1 MSNVAKEKEASTG
14 NVEEEKRKI
23 IEEKK
28 NLKREQREQ
37 KRQARKRAKELAKKE
52 DELSEDEESN
62 GLVTF
67 GATLLIVVLW
77 LAVICV
83 IIKLDV
89 GGFGSTVLTPLLK
102 DVPVINRILP
112 GFSMTETN
120 RPEDYGGYTNL
131 KDAVA
136 QIKALELELERLQLS
151 NSAKDEELNSLKAEV
166 VRLREF
172 EEKQMDFQRIRTEF
186 FEDVVY
192 ADKGPGAEEYRK
204 YYEAMDPNTAEYI
217 YKQVITQLQE
227 TKEIQEYASTYSQ
240 MKPKQAAGIFE
251 KMTGDSDL
259 RLVARI
265 LNAMNTESRG
275 AMLGVMD
282 PEIAARLTKIMDPE
296 S

>member
-275 AMLGVMD
+275 AILGVMD

>member
-120 RPEDYGGYTNL
+120 RLEDYGGYTNL

-265 LNAMNTESRG
+265 LNAMNAESRG
-275 AMLGVMD
+275 AILGVMD

>member
-1 MSNVAKEKEASTG
+1 M
-14 NVEEEKRKI
+14 
-23 IEEKK
+23 
-28 NLKREQREQ
+28 
-37 KRQARKRAKELAKKE
+37 
-52 DELSEDEESN
+52 
-62 GLVTF
+62 
-67 GATLLIVVLW
+67 LIVVLW

-275 AMLGVMD
+275 AILGVMD

>member
-1 MSNVAKEKEASTG
+1 MAKEKEASTG

-265 LNAMNTESRG
+265 LNAMNAESRG
-275 AMLGVMD
+275 AILGVMD

>member
-172 EEKQMDFQRIRTEF
+172 EEKQVDFQRIRTEF

-275 AMLGVMD
+275 AILGVMD

>member
-1 MSNVAKEKEASTG
+1 MSNVAKEKEGASGT
-14 NVEEEKRKI
+14 VEEEKRKI

-37 KRQARKRAKELAKKE
+37 KKEAKKRARELAKKE
-52 DELSEDEESN
+52 DELAEDEESN

-67 GATLLIVVLW
+67 GATMLIVVLW

-131 KDAVA
+131 QDAVA
-136 QIKALELELERLQLS
+136 QIKALELELERLQLN
-151 NSAKDEELNSLKAEV
+151 NSAKDEELNALKAEV

-172 EEKQMDFQRIRTEF
+172 EQKQVDFQRIRTEF

-192 ADKGPGAEEYRK
+192 ADKGPGAEEYKK

-227 TKEIQEYASTYSQ
+227 TKEIQEFAATYSQ
-240 MKPKQAAGIFE
+240 MKPKQAAAIFE
-251 KMTGDSDL
+251 QMTSDSDL

-265 LNAMNTESRG
+265 LNAMNGESRG
-275 AMLGVMD
+275 AILGVMD
-282 PEIAARLTKIMDPE
+282 PQIAAKLTKILDPE

>member
-37 KRQARKRAKELAKKE
+37 KRQAKKRAKELAKKE

-186 FEDVVY
+186 FGDVVY

-227 TKEIQEYASTYSQ
+227 TTEIQEYASTYSQ

-265 LNAMNTESRG
+265 LNAMNAESRG
-275 AMLGVMD
+275 AILGVMD

>member
-37 KRQARKRAKELAKKE
+37 KRQAKKRAKELAKKE

-265 LNAMNTESRG
+265 LNAMNAESRG
-275 AMLGVMD
+275 AILGVMD

>member
-240 MKPKQAAGIFE
+240 MKPKQAAAIFDT
-251 KMTGDSDL
+251 MTDDL
-259 RLVARI
+259 ELVAKI
-265 LNAMNTESRG
+265 LSAMNADARG
-275 AMLGVMD
+275 DILGNMNTD
-282 PEIAARLTKIMDPE
+282 TAAKVTKLMEP
-296 S
+296 

>member
-89 GGFGSTVLTPLLK
+89 GGFGSTVLTPLLR

-265 LNAMNTESRG
+265 LNAMNAESRG
-275 AMLGVMD
+275 AILGVMD

>member
-204 YYEAMDPNTAEYI
+204 YYEAMDPNTEEYI
-217 YKQVITQLQE
+217 YKQVIPQLQE

-265 LNAMNTESRG
+265 LNAMNAESRG
-275 AMLGVMD
+275 AILGVMD

>member
-1 MSNVAKEKEASTG
+1 MSSVAKEKEASTG

-62 GLVTF
+62 GLVTL

-265 LNAMNTESRG
+265 LNAMNAESRG
-275 AMLGVMD
+275 AILGVMD

>member
-1 MSNVAKEKEASTG
+1 
-14 NVEEEKRKI
+14 
-23 IEEKK
+23 
-28 NLKREQREQ
+28 
-37 KRQARKRAKELAKKE
+37 
-52 DELSEDEESN
+52 
-62 GLVTF
+62 
-67 GATLLIVVLW
+67 
-77 LAVICV
+77 
-83 IIKLDV
+83 
-89 GGFGSTVLTPLLK
+89 
-102 DVPVINRILP
+102 
-112 GFSMTETN
+112 MTETN

-265 LNAMNTESRG
+265 LNAMNAESRG
-275 AMLGVMD
+275 AILGVMD

>member
-120 RPEDYGGYTNL
+120 RPEDYGGSTNL

-265 LNAMNTESRG
+265 LNAMNAESRG
-275 AMLGVMD
+275 AILGVMD

>member
-112 GFSMTETN
+112 GFSMTQTN

-265 LNAMNTESRG
+265 LNAMNAESRG
-275 AMLGVMD
+275 AILGVMD

>member
-1 MSNVAKEKEASTG
+1 MAKEKEASTG

-102 DVPVINRILP
+102 NVPVINRILP

-265 LNAMNTESRG
+265 LNAMNAESRG
-275 AMLGVMD
+275 AILGVMD

>member
-37 KRQARKRAKELAKKE
+37 KRQAKKRAKELAKKE

-172 EEKQMDFQRIRTEF
+172 EEKQVDFQRIRTEF

-265 LNAMNTESRG
+265 LNAMNAESRG
-275 AMLGVMD
+275 AILGVMD

>member
-102 DVPVINRILP
+102 DVPVINRIVP

-265 LNAMNTESRG
+265 LNAMNAESRG
-275 AMLGVMD
+275 AILGVMD

>member
-23 IEEKK
+23 REEKK
-28 NLKREQREQ
+28 NRRREQREQ

-89 GGFGSTVLTPLLK
+89 GGFGSTVLTPLLR

-265 LNAMNTESRG
+265 LNAMNAESRG
-275 AMLGVMD
+275 AILGVMD

>member
-1 MSNVAKEKEASTG
+1 MSSVAKEKEASTG

-265 LNAMNTESRG
+265 LNAMNAESRG
-275 AMLGVMD
+275 AILGVMD

>member
-37 KRQARKRAKELAKKE
+37 KRQAKKRAKELAKKE

-172 EEKQMDFQRIRTEF
+172 EEKQVDFQRIRTEF

-275 AMLGVMD
+275 AILGVMD

>member
-37 KRQARKRAKELAKKE
+37 KRQAKKRAKELAKKE

-275 AMLGVMD
+275 AILGVMD

>member
-1 MSNVAKEKEASTG
+1 MAKEKEASTG
-14 NVEEEKRKI
+14 NAEEEKRKI

-151 NSAKDEELNSLKAEV
+151 NSAKDEELNSLRAEV

-192 ADKGPGAEEYRK
+192 ADKGPGAGGNLPGGHG
-204 YYEAMDPNTAEYI
+204 A
-217 YKQVITQLQE
+217 
-227 TKEIQEYASTYSQ
+227 
-240 MKPKQAAGIFE
+240 
-251 KMTGDSDL
+251 DL
-259 RLVARI
+259 
-265 LNAMNTESRG
+265 
-275 AMLGVMD
+275 
-282 PEIAARLTKIMDPE
+282 
-296 S
+296 

>member
-1 MSNVAKEKEASTG
+1 MAKEKEASTG

-136 QIKALELELERLQLS
+136 PIKALELELERLQLS

-265 LNAMNTESRG
+265 LNAMNAESRG
-275 AMLGVMD
+275 AILGVMD

>member
-1 MSNVAKEKEASTG
+1 MSNVAKEKEASSG
-14 NVEEEKRKI
+14 NGEEEERKI
-23 IEEKK
+23 KEEKK

-265 LNAMNTESRG
+265 LNAMNAESRG
-275 AMLGVMD
+275 AILGVMD

>member
-1 MSNVAKEKEASTG
+1 MAKEKEASTG

-172 EEKQMDFQRIRTEF
+172 EEKQVDFQRIRTEF

-265 LNAMNTESRG
+265 LNAMNAESRG
-275 AMLGVMD
+275 AILGVMD

>member
-265 LNAMNTESRG
+265 LNAMNAESRG
-275 AMLGVMD
+275 AILGVMD
-282 PEIAARLTKIMDPE
+282 PEIAARLTKIMNPE

>member
-1 MSNVAKEKEASTG
+1 MSNVAKEKEASTE

-217 YKQVITQLQE
+217 YKEFQNKDLLQQV
-227 TKEIQEYASTYSQ
+227 
-240 MKPKQAAGIFE
+240 
-251 KMTGDSDL
+251 
-259 RLVARI
+259 
-265 LNAMNTESRG
+265 
-275 AMLGVMD
+275 
-282 PEIAARLTKIMDPE
+282 
-296 S
+296 

>member
-217 YKQVITQLQE
+217 
-227 TKEIQEYASTYSQ
+227 
-240 MKPKQAAGIFE
+240 
-251 KMTGDSDL
+251 
-259 RLVARI
+259 
-265 LNAMNTESRG
+265 
-275 AMLGVMD
+275 
-282 PEIAARLTKIMDPE
+282 
-296 S
+296 

>member
-1 MSNVAKEKEASTG
+1 MAKEKEASTG

-37 KRQARKRAKELAKKE
+37 KRQAKKRAKELAKKE

-172 EEKQMDFQRIRTEF
+172 EEKQVDFQRIRTEF

-265 LNAMNTESRG
+265 LNAMNAESRG
-275 AMLGVMD
+275 AILGVMD

>member
-1 MSNVAKEKEASTG
+1 MSNVAKEKETSTG

-265 LNAMNTESRG
+265 LNAMNAESRG
-275 AMLGVMD
+275 AILGVMD

>member
-172 EEKQMDFQRIRTEF
+172 EEKQVDFQRIRTEF

-265 LNAMNTESRG
+265 LNAMNAESRG
-275 AMLGVMD
+275 AILGVMD

>member
-37 KRQARKRAKELAKKE
+37 KRQAKKRAKELAKKD

-275 AMLGVMD
+275 AILGVMD

>member
-265 LNAMNTESRG
+265 LNAMNAESRG
-275 AMLGVMD
+275 AILGVMD

>member
-37 KRQARKRAKELAKKE
+37 KRQAKKRATELAKKE

-172 EEKQMDFQRIRTEF
+172 EEKQVDFQRIRTEF

-265 LNAMNTESRG
+265 LNAMNAESRG
-275 AMLGVMD
+275 AILGVMD